1 MEEEYASNAERNTAS
16 IDTGAR
22 GLARKLVNRK
32 TLIIALQVLFWIV
45 KIARLLSRLMG
56 NS

>member
-1 MEEEYASNAERNTAS
+1 MKDDASNVERNTAS
-16 IDTGAR
+16 VDTLVC
-22 GLARKLVNRK
+22 GLARKLVNRR
-32 TLIIALQVLFWIV
+32 TLIIAFQILFWIV